1 MLYATFKTQD
11 FQTQEAYEIIGFLV
25 RSVHGPEFSLTALL
39 QGVLILRELYT
50 SSFERKRQKAF
61 IYRLSGVFS
70 V

>member
-1 MLYATFKTQD
+1 MINEVSTMRILFVEDDAAIAAGLTY
-11 FQTQEAYEIIGFLV
+11 
-25 RSVHGPEFSLTALL
+25 SL
-39 QGVLILRELYT
+39 